1 MENRKSAPVNEETLD
16 RRVRRTRKLLQNSL
30 LTCMKEKPLGSISM
44 RELCRMSDLC
54 RTTPYLHYKDVLDIF
69 EQLEQALSTE
79 LCEIYAA
86 NPPEAVAQ
94 DPTPLFTGL
103 FALAQ
108 KRKELVDVL
117 LNHNGDNAFMAQVAA
132 QAEEYIRQ
140 VFACKQPP
148 ITANDYQVAFQ
159 YGAVL
164 ATISGMWLPAAHNP
178 PLPWQPSCLGFPWH
192 NFSVFHKAE
201 TSSLI
206 TWFCNLFVCLPGY
219 SYYITF

>member
-86 NPPEAVAQ
+86 NPPELAAQ
-94 DPTPLFTGL
+94 DPTALFTGL
-103 FALAQ
+103 FTLAQ

-117 LNHNGDNAFMAQVAA
+117 LNHNGDNAFMA
-132 QAEEYIRQ
+132 
-140 VFACKQPP
+140 
-148 ITANDYQVAFQ
+148 
-159 YGAVL
+159 
-164 ATISGMWLPAAHNP
+164 
-178 PLPWQPSCLGFPWH
+178 
-192 NFSVFHKAE
+192 
-201 TSSLI
+201 
-206 TWFCNLFVCLPGY
+206 
-219 SYYITF
+219 

>member
-69 EQLEQALSTE
+69 EQLEQALTAE

-94 DPTPLFTGL
+94 DPTALFTGL
-103 FALAQ
+103 FTC
-108 KRKELVDVL
+108 
-117 LNHNGDNAFMAQVAA
+117 
-132 QAEEYIRQ
+132 Q

-164 ATISGMWLPAAHNP
+164 ATIKRYVAAGCPQSPASLAAILPRVPVA
-178 PLPWQPSCLGFPWH
+178 
-192 NFSVFHKAE
+192 
-201 TSSLI
+201 
-206 TWFCNLFVCLPGY
+206 
-219 SYYITF
+219 

>member
-30 LTCMKEKPLGSISM
+30 LACMKEKPLGSISM
-44 RELCRMSDLC
+44 RELCRMADLC

-79 LCEIYAA
+79 LCELYAA
-86 NPPEAVAQ
+86 NPPEAAAQ

-117 LNHNGDNAFMAQVAA
+117 LNHNGDAAFMAQVTA

-140 VFACKQPP
+140 VYACKQPP
-148 ITANDYQVAFQ
+148 LAANDYQVAFQ
-159 YGAVL
+159 FGAVAAAIKRYVAAGCTQAPADL
-164 ATISGMWLPAAHNP
+164 AAILPRIPMA
-178 PLPWQPSCLGFPWH
+178 
-192 NFSVFHKAE
+192 
-201 TSSLI
+201 
-206 TWFCNLFVCLPGY
+206 
-219 SYYITF
+219 

>member
-44 RELCRMSDLC
+44 RELCRMADLC

-69 EQLEQALSTE
+69 EQLEQALTAE

-117 LNHNGDNAFMAQVAA
+117 LNHNGDNAFMAQVTA
-132 QAEEYIRQ
+132 QAEDYIRQ

-164 ATISGMWLPAAHNP
+164 ATIKRYVAAGCPQSPASLAAILPRVPVA
-178 PLPWQPSCLGFPWH
+178 
-192 NFSVFHKAE
+192 
-201 TSSLI
+201 
-206 TWFCNLFVCLPGY
+206 
-219 SYYITF
+219 

>member
-69 EQLEQALSTE
+69 EQLEQALTAE

-108 KRKELVDVL
+108 KRKELIDVL
-117 LNHNGDNAFMAQVAA
+117 LNHNGDAAFLAQLTA
-132 QAEEYIRQ
+132 QAEDYIRQ
-140 VFACKQPP
+140 IYACKQPP
-148 ITANDYQVAFQ
+148 LHLNDYQVAFQ
-159 YGAVL
+159 FGAVAATLKRYVAAGCPQPPASL
-164 ATISGMWLPAAHNP
+164 AAIMPRIPA
-178 PLPWQPSCLGFPWH
+178 
-192 NFSVFHKAE
+192 V
-201 TSSLI
+201 
-206 TWFCNLFVCLPGY
+206 
-219 SYYITF
+219 